1 MSLDLAQLI
10 EPVTAAAQAAGRA
23 ILEIYATDFAVAF
36 KEDASPVTLADED
49 ADRIIAE
56 ALRALTPEIPV
67 ISEESASHAVS
78 LDSARYFWLVD
89 PLDGTREFLSRNG
102 EFTVNIALIEEAR
115 PVLGVVHAPALEVTY
130 AGHGSKSATR
140 RDGAGKPQPIAAR
153 AVPGR
158 GAVLVHSRSHSD
170 EAQIAAYAVNYPGAT
185 RRASGSSIK
194 FCLVAEGEA
203 DVYPRLG
210 TTMEWDTAAAHAV
223 LDAAG
228 GSVTTL
234 DGVPLQYRKPQF
246 RNPHFVARGSRAQD

>member
-1 MSLDLAQLI
+1 M

-23 ILEIYATDFAVAF
+23 ILEIYATDFAVNF
-36 KEDASPVTLADED
+36 KEDASPVTLADEE
-49 ADRIIAE
+49 ADRVIVA

-67 ISEESASHAVS
+67 VSEESVSQAVS
-78 LDSARYFWLVD
+78 LDGARYFWLVD

-102 EFTVNIALIEEAR
+102 EFTVNIALIDEAR
-115 PVLGVVHAPALEVTY
+115 PVLGVVHVPALDVTY
-130 AGHGSKSATR
+130 AGHGPKSATR
-140 RDGAGKPQPIAAR
+140 QRGAGKPQPIAAR
-153 AVPGR
+153 AVPGH

-170 EAQIAAYAVNYPGAT
+170 EAQIAAYAANYPGAT

-228 GSVTTL
+228 GSVTML
-234 DGVPLQYRKPQF
+234 DGAPLQYRKPQF
-246 RNPHFVARGSRAQD
+246 RNPHFVAQGSRTQD